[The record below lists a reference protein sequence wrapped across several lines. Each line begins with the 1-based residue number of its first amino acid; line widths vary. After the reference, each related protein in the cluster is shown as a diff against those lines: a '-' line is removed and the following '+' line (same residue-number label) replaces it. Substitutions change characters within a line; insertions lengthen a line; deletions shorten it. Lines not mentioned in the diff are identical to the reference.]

1 MTQVRAGVIGA
12 GVFGG
17 HHASKY
23 AGHGDVALIG
33 VHDPDEERAR
43 ALAGR
48 FDVAV
53 YHDVAALIDAVDVL
67 TIASPARTHG
77 PLARQALLAGKHV
90 LVEKPVAATVADA
103 EAAVAIAERE
113 GLVLQVGHQERFVFA
128 AMGLLDVSERPRR
141 VVARRLGP
149 FSPRGS
155 DVSVALDLMTHDI
168 DLVRLLAGRVD
179 AAAIT
184 AQATVARSHTHDRLA
199 AEIRFVNGFQAE
211 LEASRLAEARDRVMR
226 VEYDSG
232 VVEVDFIAKT
242 FVNTTTHTLNPDFLD
257 DPKARDSLG
266 AGVAAFVAAVCDGGP
281 PLVSGADGLEAV
293 RLALAADDAAERAAA
308 PAGS

>member
-23 AGHGDVALIG
+23 AAHPDVALVG
-33 VHDPDEERAR
+33 VHDPDDERAR

-48 FDVAV
+48 FDVALF
-53 YHDVAALIDAVDVL
+53 YDVDALIEAVDVV

-77 PLARQALLAGKHV
+77 ALARQALLAGKHV
-90 LVEKPVAATVADA
+90 LVEKPVAATVAEA

-128 AMGLLDVSERPRR
+128 AMGLLDVGERPRR
-141 VVARRLGP
+141 VVARRMGP
-149 FSPRGS
+149 FSQRGA
-155 DVSVALDLMTHDI
+155 DVSVSLDLMTHDI
-168 DLVRLLAGRVD
+168 DLVRLLAGRAD
-179 AAAIT
+179 AASVT
-184 AQATVARSHTHDRLA
+184 AEATIAQSQTHDRLA
-199 AEIRFVNGFQAE
+199 TEIRFVNGFSAQ
-211 LEASRLAEARDRVMR
+211 LEASRLAPERDRVMR

-232 VVEVDFIAKT
+232 AVEVDFVAKT
-242 FVNTTTHTLNPDFLD
+242 FANTTSHLLNPDFLD

-266 AGVAAFVAAVCDGGP
+266 AGVEAFVAAVRDGGP

-293 RLALAADDAAERAAA
+293 RLALMADAAAERAAA
-308 PAGS
+308 PADN